1 MRYSVD
7 VIVVLDDLGA
17 DHHLITTT
25 TVPLIKWGA
34 KPAYILKVKL
44 THSDCKSVCFSKN

>member
-1 MRYSVD
+1 MRYNVD

-34 KPAYILKVKL
+34 KLAYILKVKQIY
-44 THSDCKSVCFSKN
+44 SDCKGV